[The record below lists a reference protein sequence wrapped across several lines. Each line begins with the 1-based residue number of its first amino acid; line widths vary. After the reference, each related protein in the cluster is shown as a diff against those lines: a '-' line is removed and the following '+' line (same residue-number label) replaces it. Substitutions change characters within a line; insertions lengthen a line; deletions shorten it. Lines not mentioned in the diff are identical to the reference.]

1 MENLQRKI
9 RHYFNNNYY
18 CSLRNHCVGRNSNQR
33 QQNLTLDLVRLDC
46 IVSCKHLS
54 FFCLILFKE
63 WPSEVKLTEDRFL
76 IFIFLLNGFMFYM
89 QSLTAFGLM
98 SLISPVTFRYGFINY
113 FLPVII
119 NSLQSKAICHNNDS
133 IPMPNSHQK
142 MALLYRLSL

>member
-1 MENLQRKI
+1 M
-9 RHYFNNNYY
+9 
-18 CSLRNHCVGRNSNQR
+18 
-33 QQNLTLDLVRLDC
+33 
-46 IVSCKHLS
+46 
-54 FFCLILFKE
+54 
-63 WPSEVKLTEDRFL
+63 KLTEDRFL

-133 IPMPNSHQK
+133 IPNSHQK
-142 MALLYRLSL
+142 MALLYRLSFVMTTSQWWKSCKVAMSISVDV